1 MARERIW
8 SLSWGSPVA
17 GCRNAMA
24 TSDGKHEISH
34 STRVKSW
41 QGFYLVHEWRWSPSL
56 YRIWTVNNN
65 MCKMNLQ
72 YAKSNKLYSVPES
85 PYDTE
90 ANLYARCI
98 LALYT
103 ACPSASLVKRDLGVQ
118 ISVMLSKVLAHK
130 LPLQTMLRF
139 LQIFQTNVTET
150 L

>member
-56 YRIWTVNNN
+56 YRVWTVNNS

-103 ACPSASLVKRDLGVQ
+103 QPAPLLLLWRGTLGFKSRSHVIQSSGTQ
-118 ISVMLSKVLAHK
+118 ITSSNHATF
-130 LPLQTMLRF
+130 PTD
-139 LQIFQTNVTET
+139 IPN
-150 L
+150 

>member
-8 SLSWGSPVA
+8 SLSWSCPVA

-41 QGFYLVHEWRWSPSL
+41 QGFYLVHEWRWSLSIC
-56 YRIWTVNNN
+56 RVWTVNNS

-72 YAKSNKLYSVPES
+72 YAKTNKLYSVPES
-85 PYDTE
+85 PYDAE

-103 ACPSASLVKRDLGVQ
+103 ACPSAPLVKRDLGVQ
-118 ISVMLSKVLAHK
+118 ISQSCYPKVWHTDYLLEPCYISFRYSKV
-130 LPLQTMLRF
+130 M
-139 LQIFQTNVTET
+139 
-150 L
+150 